1 MRLDEA
7 LQGVVKL
14 ALDTPPVIYFVKT
27 HAQYDALVTEVFQ
40 RINEG
45 WIIGVTSVITV
56 TEVLVLPLKQ
66 GNTALASEYW
76 DLLTNSANMQLIS
89 IDPETAKVAA
99 DLRARYNLRTP
110 EALQLAAAIRA
121 GCEAFLTNDA
131 TLKKVTE
138 LKVLVLSEFQ
148 SS

>member
-14 ALDTPPVIYFVKT
+14 ALDTPPVIYFVEA
-27 HAQYDALVTEVFQ
+27 HAQYDALVTEVFR

-45 WIIGVTSVITV
+45 RIIGVTSVITV
-56 TEVLVLPLKQ
+56 TEVLVLPLRQ

-76 DLLTNSANMQLIS
+76 DLLTNSANMQLVS
-89 IDPETAKVAA
+89 IDPETAKIAA

-110 EALQLAAAIRA
+110 DALQLATAIKA
-121 GCEAFLTNDA
+121 GCDAFLTNDA

-138 LKVLVLSEFQ
+138 LKILVLSELRL
-148 SS
+148 S

>member
-40 RINEG
+40 RTNEG

-110 EALQLAAAIRA
+110 DALQLAAAIRA
-121 GCEAFLTNDA
+121 GCGAFLTNDA

>member
-14 ALDTPPVIYFVKT
+14 TLDTPPVIYFVKT

-110 EALQLAAAIRA
+110 DALQLAAAIRA